1 MFALAALAV
10 SGAAF
15 AQSTVTLSGNLSF
28 GQLTTQTR
36 NAASVGNKV
45 TAVGAIDNFNS
56 NRLTVTVTED
66 LGGGLKATGV
76 IDNRLTTA
84 NADRGTGDMFIRLS
98 GGFGTAQ
105 IGRYTFASHAGF
117 NAFASRT
124 ATSLATPAGSI
135 GADSLSYTTPSIN
148 GFTATLGLEFDTSAG
163 GVGEKG
169 TGIKLNYAQGPLSVQ
184 FSQTTAAKTT
194 ATLTPVKVTGL
205 AANYNFGFATVSYN
219 QNDSKA
225 GNNNAAQATAA
236 GYFAAITA
244 AGAGSISA
252 NSGSSI
258 SVAVPMGAATLRAG
272 MMNRKGDTNN
282 TIVDR
287 TAYGVDYA
295 LSKRTTLVAEFGSSK
310 QAMTGANKGT
320 DSFIGVNHT
329 F

>member
-1 MFALAALAV
+1 VCGDALAAVAV

-15 AQSTVTLSGNLSF
+15 AQNATISGNLSF
-28 GQLTTQTR
+28 GQLSTHARTGGDV
-36 NAASVGNKV
+36 ANKV
-45 TAVGAIDNFNS
+45 TTIGAVDNFNS

-66 LGGGLKATGV
+66 LGGGLRATGV
-76 IDNRLTTA
+76 IDNRLTTQ
-84 NADRGTGDMFIRLS
+84 NADRGTGDMFVRLS
-98 GGFGTAQ
+98 GGFGTVQ

-117 NAFASRT
+117 NAFASR
-124 ATSLATPAGSI
+124 AVSSLATPAGSI
-135 GADSLSYTTPSIN
+135 GTDSISYTTPSTN
-148 GFTATLGLEFDTSAG
+148 GFTATVGLAFDTSVGGAG
-163 GVGEKG
+163 ANG
-169 TGIKLNYAQGPLSVQ
+169 TGVRLNYAQGPLSVQ

-194 ATLTPVKVTGL
+194 ATMTPVKVTGL
-205 AANYNFGFATVSYN
+205 AATYNLGFATVMYN

-225 GNNNAAQATAA
+225 GNNIAA
-236 GYFAAITA
+236 
-244 AGAGSISA
+244 
-252 NSGSSI
+252 NKGSSL

-295 LSKRTTLVAEFGSSK
+295 LSKRTTLVAEFGTSK
-310 QAMTGANKGT
+310 QAVSGTNKKT